1 MANVGAVISSIRNI
15 MRQDRGISGDAQ
27 RLEQLGWMLFLKIM
41 GDKDQELEIIKE
53 NYVSVIPSK
62 FQWSNWASDPEGIT
76 GDELLE
82 FIDSNS
88 EDNKGLFASLKN
100 LTSNTNSERA
110 AIVKEVFDGSNNYM
124 KSGYELRKV
133 INKLNEINFNNSE
146 DKHIFGNIYESIL
159 QELRD
164 AGNKGEYYTPRAVTQ
179 LMTKMTNP
187 KLGEKVL
194 DPAAGT
200 GGFLSAAIDHVRENY
215 VKTVDDEHI
224 LQKSITGWE
233 LKPVAYVLGLTNL
246 ILHEMEVPDY
256 HYIDSLKKEYNGIG
270 SKDRVDV
277 ILANPPFGASIA
289 DGVETN
295 FPATY
300 RCKESADLF
309 IVLMLQLL
317 KANGR
322 AAIVLPDGSIT
333 GEGVKSRI
341 REKLLT
347 DCNLHTIIRLPQST
361 FFPATVATNLLF
373 FEKGSPTKDIWYYE
387 HKIPEGQKS
396 YSKTKPIQFEEFEP
410 LISWWNNRKEN
421 SIAWKVNI
429 NELKDWDLDIKN
441 PHKEDEISGNPKLLL
456 DSFKSSNDD
465 FNKNLNYIIE
475 ELSLQKH
482 NVLGKILNNHTYLFK
497 KIEVVKLI
505 KQCILQE
512 AIQGKLT
519 EVWRNQNS
527 NIPSVIEL
535 LEKIKLE
542 KEQLIKK
549 GDIKKGKKQLSND
562 LGDIHFS
569 LPENWIYVDLDDI
582 TQYITDGTHQTPKYT
597 SSGRIFLSAQNVK
610 PFKFMPE
617 RHKYVSEQDYQQYI
631 KNKIPE
637 KGDLLIGR
645 VGSKGETAVID
656 RDIEFAFYVS
666 LGLVKTFKDLTSPEY
681 LSIVLNSPY
690 GNRYA
695 TGNMSS
701 IGASAGN
708 FNLGRIRS
716 LPIPFPSLEE
726 QKEIVRIVDTL
737 MISCNILEEEIQLSD
752 KTSNQLMEAVFKEAF
767 ETKEEIVETEFQN

>member
-1 MANVGAVISSIRNI
+1 

-62 FQWSNWASDPEGIT
+62 FQWSSWASDSEGIT

-100 LTSNTNSERA
+100 LTSNTNPERA

-179 LMTKMTNP
+179 LMTQMTNP

-270 SKDRVDV
+270 KKDRVDV

-295 FPATY
+295 FPSSY

-309 IVLMLQLL
+309 IILMMQLL

-333 GEGVKSRI
+333 GEGVKARI

-347 DCNLHTIIRLPQST
+347 DCNLHTIIRLPKST

-373 FEKGSPTKDIWYYE
+373 FEKGSPTKDIWYYRHE
-387 HKIPEGQKS
+387 LPEGQKS
-396 YSKTKPIQFEEFEP
+396 YSKKKPIQFEEFNPIME
-410 LISWWNNRKEN
+410 WWNDRKE
-421 SIAWKVNI
+421 SEVSWKVNI
-429 NELKDWDLDIKN
+429 KELNNWDLDSKN
-441 PHKEDEISGNPKLLL
+441 PNKVVEVIEYNRED
-456 DSFKSSNDD
+456 
-465 FNKNLNYIIE
+465 IIE
-475 ELSLQKH
+475 KMTKSQNRINQLLKELSL
-482 NVLGKILNNHTYLFK
+482 
-497 KIEVVKLI
+497 
-505 KQCILQE
+505 
-512 AIQGKLT
+512 
-519 EVWRNQNS
+519 
-527 NIPSVIEL
+527 
-535 LEKIKLE
+535 
-542 KEQLIKK
+542 
-549 GDIKKGKKQLSND
+549 
-562 LGDIHFS
+562 
-569 LPENWIYVDLDDI
+569 
-582 TQYITDGTHQTPKYT
+582 
-597 SSGRIFLSAQNVK
+597 
-610 PFKFMPE
+610 
-617 RHKYVSEQDYQQYI
+617 
-631 KNKIPE
+631 
-637 KGDLLIGR
+637 
-645 VGSKGETAVID
+645 
-656 RDIEFAFYVS
+656 
-666 LGLVKTFKDLTSPEY
+666 
-681 LSIVLNSPY
+681 
-690 GNRYA
+690 
-695 TGNMSS
+695 
-701 IGASAGN
+701 
-708 FNLGRIRS
+708 
-716 LPIPFPSLEE
+716 
-726 QKEIVRIVDTL
+726 
-737 MISCNILEEEIQLSD
+737 
-752 KTSNQLMEAVFKEAF
+752 
-767 ETKEEIVETEFQN
+767 